1 MFIFVRKNVNKAQ
14 KYLMKIYSAIVL
26 AVGIVFGGAVN
37 AQTNANKMMI
47 DANKNLDAD
56 RKSVV

>member
-1 MFIFVRKNVNKAQ
+1 
-14 KYLMKIYSAIVL
+14 MKIYSAIVL

-47 DANKNLDAD
+47 DANKNLDAKRVCHGTLQICPGLQCLPD
-56 RKSVV
+56 IQ